1 MKKLKNRIAVLCGGP
16 SLERGISLN
25 SARSVLDHL
34 ESDVTEIVPI
44 YFDQKKQAYSISTA
58 QLYSN
63 TPSDFDFKLQKTAK
77 KLSTKQLVHL
87 LSRVDIVFPAM
98 HGPFGEDGQI
108 QSFLEKYNIPF
119 VGSSSRACKQAFDKH
134 IVNEYIRNH
143 GFFTLPSIVLQIH
156 KRDHR
161 ARIKSFF
168 KEHAIHRAIVKPA
181 TGGSSIGVFSVQ
193 TPEEALDRVEHLFS
207 KRMDTRVVIEPFAQ
221 GVEFTTILVQNR
233 FGLPVAILPTEIETD
248 YTEHQVFDFR
258 KKYLPT
264 RQVTYHCPPRF
275 SNETIETIQTQAE
288 HLFALLGMKDCARFD
303 GWVMP
308 DGNIWFSD
316 FNPISGMEQ
325 NSFLFQQMS
334 RVGFSHRDALRYIVS
349 RSCERYKIA
358 WKEEDGLKKHSFR
371 KPVSIMC
378 GGATSERQV
387 SLMSGT
393 NVWLK
398 LRRSKL
404 YEPTLYLFDGNDA
417 VWKLPYAFTL
427 NHTVEEIIENCE
439 RAESHQA
446 RLKHLESQVRR
457 RLALR
462 MGEATEP
469 AELPQRISMHQF
481 ITTAPF
487 IFLALHGGS
496 GEDGTLQSL
505 LEDRGILFNGSSSA
519 VSRIC
524 MDKYETA
531 SRINA
536 LGIAGVTTT
545 EGLVHTREALFN
557 GDAPTLWKKLTE
569 KLVSKTLIAKPI
581 GDGCSSG
588 VVRLFDVSDL
598 RAYIS
603 CMREGIVSVPK
614 GTFTHQR
621 DIVEMPQAQMEAV
634 LFERFVETDQLRIVD
649 ARIRHVPKTGWIEVT
664 VGVLGGTGG
673 LRALN
678 PSITIAEG
686 EVLSVEEKFQGGTGI
701 NITPPPQTL
710 VSTRALQ
717 RAKAHI
723 LAIATGMGIQ
733 GYARIDAFLH
743 IRTGD
748 IQVIEINTLP
758 GLTASTVLYHQGLA
772 ETPPLFPAQ
781 LLERLIV
788 NKGY

>member
-1 MKKLKNRIAVLCGGP
+1 MKKLKNRVAVLCGGP

-34 ESDVTEIVPI
+34 ESETTEIVPV
-44 YFDQKKQAYSISTA
+44 YFDHLKQAYNISTA

-63 TPSDFDFKLQKTAK
+63 TPSDFDFKLRTTAK
-77 KLSTKQLVHL
+77 KLNTQQLVRL
-87 LSRVDIVFPAM
+87 LRSVDIVFPAM

-119 VGSSSRACKQAFDKH
+119 VGSSSAACKQAFDKH
-134 IVNEYIRNH
+134 IANEYIRSH
-143 GFFTLPSIVLQIH
+143 GFFTLPSLVLQIH
-156 KRDHR
+156 KKNHR
-161 ARIKSFF
+161 TAIKAFF
-168 KEHAIHRAIVKPA
+168 KEHGIHRAVVKPA

-193 TPEEALDRVEHLFS
+193 TPEEALDRVTHLFS
-207 KRMDTRVVIEPFAQ
+207 KRMDTRVVVEPFAQ
-221 GVEFTTILVQNR
+221 GIEFTTILVQNR

-275 SNETIETIQTQAE
+275 SDDVIATIQTQAE

-334 RVGFSHRDALRYIVS
+334 RVGFSHRDTLQYIVS
-349 RSCERYKIA
+349 RSCERYGIA
-358 WKEEDGLKKHSFR
+358 WLGEKRSKSVPFR
-371 KPVSIMC
+371 KPVSILC

-398 LRRSKL
+398 LRRSRT
-404 YEPTLYLFDGNDA
+404 YEPTLYLFDGKDS
-417 VWKLPYAFTL
+417 VWKLPYAYTL
-427 NHTVEEIIENCE
+427 NHTVEEILENCT
-439 RAESHQA
+439 RAESSQA
-446 RLKHLESQVRR
+446 RLTELENQVRR
-457 RLALR
+457 RLALHA
-462 MGEATEP
+462 GETTERS
-469 AELPQRISMHQF
+469 ELPQCMSIQQF
-481 ITTAPF
+481 VTTAPF

-496 GEDGTLQSL
+496 GEDGTLQAM
-505 LEDRGILFNGSSSA
+505 LEQRGILFNGSSGA
-519 VSRIC
+519 VSRVC

-531 SRINA
+531 ARINA
-536 LGIAGVTTT
+536 LAIKGVSTT
-545 EGLVHTREALFN
+545 EGVVRTRESLFN
-557 GDAPTLWKKLTE
+557 CDTHREWDELTTKLA
-569 KLVSKTLIAKPI
+569 SKTLIAKPI

-588 VVRLFDVSDL
+588 VVRLFNVADL

-603 CMREGIVSVPK
+603 CMREGTISVPK
-614 GTFTHQR
+614 GTFSNQR
-621 DIVEMPQAQMEAV
+621 DIIEMPQEQMDAV

-649 ARIRHVPKTGWIEVT
+649 ARIRHVARTGWVEVT
-664 VGVLGGTGG
+664 VGVIGHHGKLH
-673 LRALN
+673 ALN

-701 NITPPPQTL
+701 NITPPP
-710 VSTRALQ
+710 VSLISSRAL
-717 RAKAHI
+717 AH
-723 LAIATGMGIQ
+723 ARNHVRDIASGIGIE

-743 IRTGD
+743 LRTGD
-748 IQVIEINTLP
+748 VQVIEINTLP

-772 ETPPLFPAQ
+772 ETPPLFPVH
-781 LLERLIV
+781 LLERLIE